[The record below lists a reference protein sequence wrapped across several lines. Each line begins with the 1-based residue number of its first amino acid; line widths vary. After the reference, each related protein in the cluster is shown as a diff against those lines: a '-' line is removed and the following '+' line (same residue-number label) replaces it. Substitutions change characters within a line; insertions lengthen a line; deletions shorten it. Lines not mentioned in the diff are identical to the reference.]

1 MKKTLVETRHTASLR
16 AGFRSRDLSH
26 KTNVTCYKRR
36 KVGKVA
42 NAARRGPSKTQ
53 VSRKTELPELG
64 IRILKRAYK
73 GEWRKALDL
82 LKQN

>member
-1 MKKTLVETRHTASLR
+1 MQGTFYPGPSL
-16 AGFRSRDLSH
+16 SWMILH
-26 KTNVTCYKRR
+26 KTNPTCYEPC

-42 NAARRGPSKTQ
+42 NAARRGSSKTQ

-73 GEWRKALDL
+73 GEWRKVLDL